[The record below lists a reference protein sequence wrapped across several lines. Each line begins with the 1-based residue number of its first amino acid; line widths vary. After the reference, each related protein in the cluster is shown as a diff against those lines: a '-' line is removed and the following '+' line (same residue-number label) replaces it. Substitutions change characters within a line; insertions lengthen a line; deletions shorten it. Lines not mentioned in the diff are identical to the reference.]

1 MGEERK
7 YSYVSIDRYLPP
19 CCLPSTL
26 RTNIYTVFYRRRHF
40 VIIPK
45 FRPHPLPIKCEL
57 RCFFPFIIEPPQI
70 FFFVKRCPKFI
81 SENAHSRHQPQ
92 KVKGGFSF
100 CGKIHFALPQLPPPA
115 STSLLPPSTLLPIQ
129 FLSFLPNFSL
139 HLLSHQIQIRGNMLQ
154 LHTRTTLQVS

>member
-1 MGEERK
+1 MYPLIDICPHAACRQP
-7 YSYVSIDRYLPP
+7 YALTFIQCFIDVAILVSYRNSDRTRSQSNANPAAF
-19 CCLPSTL
+19 S
-26 RTNIYTVFYRRRHF
+26 
-40 VIIPK
+40 
-45 FRPHPLPIKCEL
+45 
-57 RCFFPFIIEPPQI
+57 PFIIETPQI
-70 FFFVKRCPKFI
+70 FFFVKRCPKLI

-92 KVKGGFSF
+92 KAKGGFSF

-129 FLSFLPNFSL
+129 FLSYLPNFSL